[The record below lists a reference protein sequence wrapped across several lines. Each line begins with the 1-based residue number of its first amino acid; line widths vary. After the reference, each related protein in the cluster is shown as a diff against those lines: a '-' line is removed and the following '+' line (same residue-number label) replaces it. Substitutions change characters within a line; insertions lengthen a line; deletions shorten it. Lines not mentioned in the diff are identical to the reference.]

1 MALPQ
6 QKLVFNGEEMM
17 NLQRLSSVG
26 VGDGDLVRMV
36 TNVSRYGVLVDKKC

>member
-6 QKLVFNGEEMM
+6 QKLVFNGAEMM

-26 VGDGDLVRMV
+26 VGDGDLVRMLMFLG
-36 TNVSRYGVLVDKKC
+36 TSFSS